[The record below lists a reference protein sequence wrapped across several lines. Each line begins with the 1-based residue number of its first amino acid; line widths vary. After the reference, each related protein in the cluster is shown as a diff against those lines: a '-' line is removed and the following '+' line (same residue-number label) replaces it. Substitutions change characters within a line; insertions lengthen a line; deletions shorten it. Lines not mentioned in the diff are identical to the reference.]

1 MAQQPDSLAFRFAL
15 VLALAVIVLALTTW
29 AAPLKKPASD
39 SAAPITPTEAVYRP
53 QYWIAY

>member
-1 MAQQPDSLAFRFAL
+1 MAQQPDSLEFRFAL

-29 AAPLKKPASD
+29 AAPLKPASD

-53 QYWIAY
+53 QYLNLH